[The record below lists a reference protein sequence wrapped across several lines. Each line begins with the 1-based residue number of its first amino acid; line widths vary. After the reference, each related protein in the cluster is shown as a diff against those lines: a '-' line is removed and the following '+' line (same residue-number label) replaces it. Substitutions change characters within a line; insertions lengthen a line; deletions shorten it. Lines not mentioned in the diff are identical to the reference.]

1 MREQIDII
9 VQFAEMLKPL
19 RIVFIEYVS
28 RNSITFLFSSLYDF
42 INFNIKNSIKTQFE
56 LSIN

>member
-1 MREQIDII
+1 MVQMKEQIDII

-28 RNSITFLFSSLYDF
+28 QYSTTL
-42 INFNIKNSIKTQFE
+42 
-56 LSIN
+56 